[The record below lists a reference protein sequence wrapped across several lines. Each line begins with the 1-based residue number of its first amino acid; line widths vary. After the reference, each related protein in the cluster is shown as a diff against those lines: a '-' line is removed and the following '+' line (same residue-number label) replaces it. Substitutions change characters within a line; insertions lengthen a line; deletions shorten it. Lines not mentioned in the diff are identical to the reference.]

1 MKVRERVKLLGSML
15 LLALLGVLAC
25 AAVVFADGRQYTIQ
39 NPTAYGTGLII
50 QKEWDDNNDAD
61 NIRPESITV
70 CYKIIVQF
78 LNQEEPRVYSDTVV
92 LNGPD
97 WNYNFSD
104 DWGYPWNV
112 PSSISIEIE
121 EIDVPEGYTAE
132 YSWTEESQALG
143 NGNGP
148 IGKITITN
156 IRNSNLSI
164 SKTVTGDDVT
174 ETDKDKTFRFTL
186 KLADSNGTPLT
197 GSYSY
202 EITGPNGESS
212 TGQIVDGGEFT
223 LKHDQTIN
231 IKELPVGTKYSVT
244 EDEDEDY
251 ISNVTTNEGAVGST
265 EESSE
270 NDSNAS
276 TKTSSNIASG
286 TISAAGSTVHV
297 EFENE
302 RIPKTKVTVKKIWE
316 DGNNPNRPESVRVQ
330 LYQKSD
336 DPEVTDWNAYGE
348 LQTLNS
354 ANGWTYTWEDLEKT
368 GYTYKVEEIDPPEG
382 YDIAYFNEGN
392 LSETSDGLEQIITN
406 SLKASTE
413 IHVKKDWQDGD
424 RSDLRPDSVKFQLYY
439 KENSGEEWKPYP
451 DSVLELNG
459 SNNWAGSFENLPVF
473 VNGNSGNKFIYTV
486 AEVGGAGPLKPGD
499 KLTGKDGVQYI
510 VSYPENWYTEEDW
523 TEHEANENGSTVE
536 CIITNTLDVMDI
548 KVLKEWKG
556 SEAPTGTSIYVGLYK
571 DDQAVTDKYIE
582 LTQRNEWQG
591 SFVDLTRA
599 EDYTVKELRPIQ
611 DGEAAEFTIN
621 GTGYIGVDGGGM
633 VRVDD
638 TEYQVSYGAIAE
650 DPSDSSQSSVII
662 TNQAHW
668 RLIKRSSSSTDDNP
682 IFLSG
687 AQFELKHTDGTVYT
701 GMSGEDGIV
710 SWQNGSGAFTGV
722 FPDGTYTLK
731 ETKAPDGYSLGNE
744 FTFTIS
750 GGVPGNMGGKEGI
763 WQEGILTFYYDNR
776 AAYQLPSAGGTGIF
790 WYMVGGILLM
800 AAGALILFR
809 KKEK

>member
-1 MKVRERVKLLGSML
+1 MKVRDRVKLLGSTL

-25 AAVVFADGRQYTIQ
+25 AAVVFADGSQYTIQ

-50 QKEWDDNNDAD
+50 QKEWDDNDNAD

-70 CYKIIVQF
+70 RYKITVQF
-78 LNQEEPRVYSDTVV
+78 PNQEEPEVYSDTVV
-92 LNGPD
+92 LREPD
-97 WNYNFSD
+97 WSYKSKEE
-104 DWGYPWNV
+104 WSSPWNV

-121 EIDVPEGYTAE
+121 EIEVPEGYTAE
-132 YSWTEESQALG
+132 YSWTEESQAIG

-156 IRNSNLSI
+156 IRNGNLSI
-164 SKTVTGDDVT
+164 SKTVSGEGVT
-174 ETDKDKTFRFTL
+174 EADEDKPFSFTL
-186 KLADSNGTPLT
+186 NLADSNGTPLT

-202 EITGPNGESS
+202 EITGPNEETS
-212 TGQIVDGGEFT
+212 TGKIGNGGTFA

-244 EDEDEDY
+244 EAEDEDY

-265 EESSE
+265 EESSG
-270 NDSNAS
+270 NDSNES

-286 TISAAGSTVHV
+286 TISAAGSTVNV
-297 EFENE
+297 GFENE

-316 DGNNPNRPESVRVQ
+316 DGNNPNRPESVQVQ
-330 LYQKSD
+330 LYRKAD
-336 DPEVTDWNAYGE
+336 NPEGTDWEAYGE
-348 LQTLNS
+348 PQTLNS

-368 GYTYKVEEIDPPEG
+368 GYIYKVGEIDAPDG
-382 YDIAYFNEGN
+382 YDIAYSNEGN
-392 LSETSDGLEQIITN
+392 LSETSDGLEQTITN
-406 SLKASTE
+406 SLKASTK
-413 IHVKKDWQDGD
+413 IHVRKDWQDGD

-439 KENSGEEWKPYP
+439 KETSGEEWIPYP
-451 DSVLELNG
+451 DAVLELNV
-459 SNNWAGSFENLPVF
+459 SNKWEGSFENLPVF

-486 AEVGGAGPLKPGD
+486 AEVGGAGPLTPGD

-510 VSYPENWYTEEDW
+510 VSYPENWYTEDW
-523 TEHEANENGSTVE
+523 TEHEANENGSTID
-536 CIITNTLDVMDI
+536 CTITNILDVMDI
-548 KVLKEWKG
+548 NVFKEWKG
-556 SEAPTGTSIYVGLYK
+556 SEAPAGASIYVGLYK
-571 DDQAVTDKYIE
+571 DGQAVTDKYIE
-582 LTQRNEWQG
+582 LTQGNEWQG
-591 SFVDLTRA
+591 SFEDLIRA
-599 EDYTVKELRPIQ
+599 EDYTVKELQPVQ
-611 DGEAAEFTIN
+611 DGEASEFTIN
-621 GTGYIGVDGGGM
+621 GTGYMGVDGGGM

-638 TEYQVSYGAIAE
+638 TEYQVSYGAIAKN
-650 DPSDSSQSSVII
+650 PSDSSQSSVII

-687 AQFELKHTDGTVYT
+687 AEFELKHTDGTVYT
-701 GMSGEDGIV
+701 GTSGEDGIV

-750 GGVPGNMGGKEGI
+750 GGVPMDMDGKEGI
-763 WQEGILTFYYDNR
+763 WQEGILTFYYDNS

-800 AAGALILFR
+800 ASGALILFR
-809 KKEK
+809 KEEK